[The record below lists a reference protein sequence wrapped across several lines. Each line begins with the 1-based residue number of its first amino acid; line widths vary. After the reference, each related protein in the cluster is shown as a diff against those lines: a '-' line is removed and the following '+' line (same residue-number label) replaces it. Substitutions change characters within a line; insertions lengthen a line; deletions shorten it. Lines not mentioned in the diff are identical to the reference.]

1 MKLSDILLLLKGGKR
16 GVVGEIRTWA
26 NGKRMKKTVDKWVE
40 VNEHGQ
46 PKEKKAKAEP
56 KKKKETPVKK
66 EKKPAAKKKFS
77 DSEIKVKAEKV
88 KKKLKEAKPKKEKAV
103 KKETKKEA
111 PKQEPIQKENK
122 DEPKT
127 ENKQDYKTNGVKAKA
142 FKSWFGDW
150 EQAKQTGDYSN
161 VSKVL
166 NEKKEPQEMSSVMVD
181 DEGNPLKMLHGTKGY
196 FDEFHKDYATGG
208 KYGSGFYFSENKD
221 TTKGYRV
228 KDTSA
233 NSISNTLS
241 ELSREAS
248 SLSWKLGNK
257 QLNKVRNPFD
267 KIQDYIKELKKK
279 HGGDDNLDDIYQ
291 AEGELKDEIN
301 KIHLMIQDRI
311 KEMNLHKDVKR
322 EHGEIKINPEVEE
335 FVKDIT
341 SEKSHEARENNL
353 KTVYLNIKKPF
364 YIDMSRDAIANEV
377 NISNLEKLGDKILL
391 DAYKKIGGNI
401 QVYAEAGRSVEYNQD
416 ENTEIQLERTYKNM
430 KVFTDLLASKGFDG
444 VITAS
449 FMNNGDIDR
458 KKIFENNEVHK
469 FKKHFN
475 YDEVVAFEP
484 NQIKSVDNSGDFNSK
499 ENNMY
504 KAYSIR
510 KARIMEM
517 LLKGKR
523 AAVGE
528 IRNWKGGAYI
538 KTATGWKPHEKK
550 YSKKYTERKNNA
562 ATKKDTD
569 LRKRQSEVA
578 RLSGEIQGH
587 KAAVEHH
594 TAQNTKQDTRQA
606 KHHSIRAQVK
616 QRRLDKHKEILEQR
630 HGVDVDFI
638 VPKQESKFPIP
649 EGNATLSLPSSNGD
663 KYILQKEVPTGIV
676 SGIGSNKGGWEMFR
690 IPKGSSKWEKLG
702 MVINKDAAIRNIE
715 QYAKQNNSD
724 ITGVELHSK
733 PMLEEAKKPESNYKT
748 KYQME
753 SDIINGKP
761 IDKNEFNKFP
771 DLVKKWG
778 NKNVKFIDNE
788 VKSPE
793 AKANFEKWKA
803 DRQEEKPKET
813 AKATSEYDK
822 LKKEFQEWQ
831 EKRKKPSEMTDY
843 EAQRRLEQGRKF
855 REKFDKLEKPTPPEQ
870 PKPKKDLIQSGSRG
884 ATIAGQQYSKR
895 EVDIL
900 NSLDEI
906 IGRAKSPVVQD
917 LLKKRQAAKI
927 ELPSK
932 ELGQPKLAAHE
943 SKFMELV
950 GKNRSQADK
959 QAGYPTERRKVE
971 AETGVK
977 IPREKAVEMTK
988 HMKASFIWD
997 IKKPSLIR

>member
-46 PKEKKAKAEP
+46 PKEKKAKAES

-127 ENKQDYKTNGVKAKA
+127 ENQQDYKTNGVKAKA

-181 DEGNPLKMLHGTKGY
+181 DTGEPLMMFHGTTADFFTEFDKNKARGGNYGAGFY
-196 FDEFHKDYATGG
+196 FTENKEKANNYRYRDENANSAFDTLDELAKESRRLNYVLSGKQLNGVRDPFQKINNYILEIKG
-208 KYGSGFYFSENKD
+208 KYGKSDLE
-221 TTKGYRV
+221 
-228 KDTSA
+228 
-233 NSISNTLS
+233 
-241 ELSREAS
+241 
-248 SLSWKLGNK
+248 
-257 QLNKVRNPFD
+257 
-267 KIQDYIKELKKK
+267 
-279 HGGDDNLDDIYQ
+279 DIFQ
-291 AEGELKDEIN
+291 AEGELKDEII
-301 KIHLMIQDRI
+301 KIHSMLNDRI
-311 KEMNLHKDVKR
+311 KEMNSHKVLKK
-322 EHGEIKINPEVEE
+322 EHGEIKINPDVDKFVIDMTNPKSQDKREE
-335 FVKDIT
+335 G
-341 SEKSHEARENNL
+341 L
-353 KTVYLNIKKPF
+353 KKIYLDIKKPF
-364 YIDMSRDAIANEV
+364 YIDFTSDKLSHEINIA
-377 NISNLEKLGDKILL
+377 NLEKLGDKQLL
-391 DAYKKIGGNI
+391 EAYKSTSWGGGI
-401 QVYAEAGRSVEYNQD
+401 KSYAYAGRYKD
-416 ENTEIQLERTYKNM
+416 EPKRGETKEQREKRKKDNDDAFLIFSN
-430 KVFTDLLASKGFDG
+430 LLKSKGFDG
-444 VITAS
+444 TIMAS
-449 FMNNGDIDR
+449 FKENGDIDR

-469 FKKHFN
+469 FKKYFS

-484 NQIKSVDNSGDFNSK
+484 NQIKSVDNSGDFNPK

-504 KAYSIR
+504 KSFLI
-510 KARIMEM
+510 

-538 KTATGWKPHEKK
+538 KTATGWKPHEKQ

-630 HGVDVDFI
+630 HGVKDEVNGIEKVDPIKNPEKFKADFI
-638 VPKQESKFPIP
+638 AELKKQTNNSQPESWYKYQASVNL
-649 EGNATLSLPSSNGD
+649 ENAINITKRN
-663 KYILQKEVPTGIV
+663 QKEP
-676 SGIGSNKGGWEMFR
+676 
-690 IPKGSSKWEKLG
+690 EK
-702 MVINKDAAIRNIE
+702 
-715 QYAKQNNSD
+715 Q
-724 ITGVELHSK
+724 T
-733 PMLEEAKKPESNYKT
+733 P
-748 KYQME
+748 
-753 SDIINGKP
+753 
-761 IDKNEFNKFP
+761 
-771 DLVKKWG
+771 
-778 NKNVKFIDNE
+778 

-813 AKATSEYDK
+813 AES
-822 LKKEFQEWQ
+822 
-831 EKRKKPSEMTDY
+831 
-843 EAQRRLEQGRKF
+843 LEQ
-855 REKFDKLEKPTPPEQ
+855 KLEKLNDELKELERSERNPITNEMSNKYYEKLKEAQSVSRQSEEAWKKESESKKNTPEYIKEQAEFAKQRELSQKQKESELKVTSGTHERWKKRIKKQIDNSFSNRKDSAQKVTTLQEQ
-870 PKPKKDLIQSGSRG
+870 PKPKENVIQSGSRG

-917 LLKKRQAAKI
+917 LIKKRQAATI

-950 GKNRSQADK
+950 KRNRSQADK
-959 QAGYPTERRKVE
+959 QAGYPAERRKVE

>member
-46 PKEKKAKAEP
+46 PKEKKAKAES

-127 ENKQDYKTNGVKAKA
+127 ENQQDYKTNGVKAKA

-181 DEGNPLKMLHGTKGY
+181 DTGEPLMMFHGTTADFFTEFDKNKARGGNYGAGFY
-196 FDEFHKDYATGG
+196 FTENKEKANNYRYRDENANSAFDTLDELAKESRRLNYVLSGKQLNGVRDPFQKINNYILEIKG
-208 KYGSGFYFSENKD
+208 KYGKSDLE
-221 TTKGYRV
+221 
-228 KDTSA
+228 
-233 NSISNTLS
+233 
-241 ELSREAS
+241 
-248 SLSWKLGNK
+248 
-257 QLNKVRNPFD
+257 
-267 KIQDYIKELKKK
+267 
-279 HGGDDNLDDIYQ
+279 DIFQ
-291 AEGELKDEIN
+291 AEGELKDEII
-301 KIHLMIQDRI
+301 KIHSMLNDRI
-311 KEMNLHKDVKR
+311 KEMNSHKVLKK
-322 EHGEIKINPEVEE
+322 EHGEIKINPDVDKFVIDMTNPKSQDKREE
-335 FVKDIT
+335 G
-341 SEKSHEARENNL
+341 L
-353 KTVYLNIKKPF
+353 KKIYLDIKKPF
-364 YIDMSRDAIANEV
+364 YIDFTSDKLSHEINIA
-377 NISNLEKLGDKILL
+377 NLEKLGDKQLL
-391 DAYKKIGGNI
+391 EAYKSTSWGGGI
-401 QVYAEAGRSVEYNQD
+401 KSYAYAGRYKD
-416 ENTEIQLERTYKNM
+416 EPKRGETKEQREKRKKDNDDAFLIFRN
-430 KVFTDLLASKGFDG
+430 LLKSKGFDG
-444 VITAS
+444 TIMAS
-449 FMNNGDIDR
+449 FKENGDIDR

-469 FKKHFN
+469 FKKYFS

-484 NQIKSVDNSGDFNSK
+484 NQIKSVDNSGDFNPK

-504 KAYSIR
+504 KSFLI
-510 KARIMEM
+510 

-528 IRNWKGGAYI
+528 IRNWKGGSYI
-538 KTATGWKPHEKK
+538 KTPTGWKPHEKQ

-630 HGVDVDFI
+630 HGV
-638 VPKQESKFPIP
+638 
-649 EGNATLSLPSSNGD
+649 
-663 KYILQKEVPTGIV
+663 
-676 SGIGSNKGGWEMFR
+676 
-690 IPKGSSKWEKLG
+690 
-702 MVINKDAAIRNIE
+702 KD
-715 QYAKQNNSD
+715 
-724 ITGVELHSK
+724 
-733 PMLEEAKKPESNYKT
+733 
-748 KYQME
+748 
-753 SDIINGKP
+753 
-761 IDKNEFNKFP
+761 
-771 DLVKKWG
+771 
-778 NKNVKFIDNE
+778 E
-788 VKSPE
+788 VKESSSYPKSLMDH

-813 AKATSEYDK
+813 ATEQLASSS
-822 LKKEFQEWQ
+822 KKEAREFVKQPENR
-831 EKRKKPSEMTDY
+831 EMIELESEIKRLKDKANYMRGNKRGSWGKTTNADQKRQAEIS
-843 EAQRRLEQGRKF
+843 RLESRLSTLK
-855 REKFDKLEKPTPPEQ
+855 EKSKVTTPQEQ
-870 PKPKKDLIQSGSRG
+870 PKPKENVIQSGSRG

-917 LLKKRQAAKI
+917 LIKKRQAATI

-950 GKNRSQADK
+950 KRNRSQAD
-959 QAGYPTERRKVE
+959 YPTERRKVE
-971 AETGVK
+971 TETGVK
-977 IPREKAVEMTK
+977 IPKE
-988 HMKASFIWD
+988 KASFIWD